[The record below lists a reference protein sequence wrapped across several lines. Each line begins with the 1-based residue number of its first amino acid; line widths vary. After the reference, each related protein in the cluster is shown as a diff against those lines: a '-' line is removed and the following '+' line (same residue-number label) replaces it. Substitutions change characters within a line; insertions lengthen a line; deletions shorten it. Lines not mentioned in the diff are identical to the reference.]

1 MNGKKIK
8 KAIKKTF
15 KVIDNVNWTRAAGN
29 ASSVAGA
36 VGGAIALARA
46 SKRKTSIFRSRR
58 DKIMRPVRISAAS
71 IAILAG
77 GLKLLNDN
85 MPGKTR
91 RSLRRTMNNAGFL
104 FRIAGH

>member
-1 MNGKKIK
+1 MSGKKIK
-8 KAIKKTF
+8 KAIKRTF
-15 KVIDNVNWTRAAGN
+15 KVIDKVNWGKAAGN

-36 VGGAIALARA
+36 LGGAIALARVA
-46 SKRKTSIFRSRR
+46 KKKTPFFRSRR

-71 IAILAG
+71 IAVLAG

-85 MPGKTR
+85 LPGRTR
-91 RSLRRTMNNAGFL
+91 RSLRRTMNNAGIL